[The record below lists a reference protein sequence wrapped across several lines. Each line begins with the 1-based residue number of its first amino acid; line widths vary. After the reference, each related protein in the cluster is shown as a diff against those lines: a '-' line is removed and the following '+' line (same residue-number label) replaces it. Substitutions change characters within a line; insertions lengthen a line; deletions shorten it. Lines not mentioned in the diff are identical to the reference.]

1 MLALFIIGLIFF
13 GVVIRGWALSTLW
26 AWFLVPIGLPAIGIA
41 TALGISVIIGLFTV
55 HLNHDKIKVDKSSNS
70 DVLTIILTKA
80 IGGPLMSVFLGWIIT
95 LFM

>member
-1 MLALFIIGLIFF
+1 MLALFVIGLVFF

-55 HLNHDKIKVDKSSNS
+55 HLNNDKIKVDKNSSS
-70 DVLTIILTKA
+70 DMIGTIIAKA
-80 IGGPLMSVFLGWIIT
+80 IGGPLVSVFIGWIIT